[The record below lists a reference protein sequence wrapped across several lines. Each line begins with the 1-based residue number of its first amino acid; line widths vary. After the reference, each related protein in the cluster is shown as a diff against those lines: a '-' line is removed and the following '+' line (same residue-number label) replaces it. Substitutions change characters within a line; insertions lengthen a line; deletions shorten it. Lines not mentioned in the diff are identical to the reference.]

1 MTATTQPLARRLLPF
16 MVGTALLIT
25 ALIASWRV
33 IGLRDLA
40 VSQERERLESYLR
53 EQVQAW
59 EEDLIKDLDEK
70 IEMVAQD
77 PFRSP
82 QRQQRMR
89 RNEAWFNALYVWRP
103 ERPAAPGRMPREA
116 SFLFPTEST
125 LEDDHVWAKPCL
137 QRARWMVQDP
147 SIDPI
152 QSAAAYEVGCAQE
165 DLAVR
170 LVAAS
175 EAATLLKGTGQL
187 KLALEVLEVRDLP
200 TDLSIAEGIQLGLPP
215 FRVATHHILVADL
228 EVKLGRNQLAL
239 DRIAQVGREITAL
252 DAPDA
257 VTVLHYVDFPILA
270 HLRRHN
276 RTEDAERIAASL
288 HRAKRRV
295 DAYREINERILSREL
310 REGEP
315 GRFAYDQYS
324 DRPFLLYYGFS
335 NGLGVGLQ
343 LEQNVLLAHFL
354 NHRMRGMR
362 RMVTITD
369 ASGQWVAGARRG
381 GEISVTTPF
390 DKTLTHLRIGVREA
404 AFEAVVERMEDQWLL
419 PIGVLV
425 VCTALGFGAL
435 WVWVRA
441 SQQQLELMSRQRA
454 FTTRVTHELKTPLAG
469 IRVMAENLEMGAFG
483 SDDERRTMA
492 QRIMDE
498 ADRLSARVDEVLS
511 VARERTI
518 PDPVPFDPEEV
529 FFEVIDEWG
538 PRYEAA
544 GLEIAAEL
552 DPTDMVSGDPKA
564 LRDAIS
570 CLVDNAL
577 KYRREERDDGKV
589 WLVLAQDAQKV
600 RIEVADNGL
609 GVPPK
614 MRKSIFERF
623 VRVEGPNRGKAGG
636 HGLGLHQVQEIVKA
650 HKGQITCS
658 DGVDGGARFT
668 ILLPALKD

>member
-1 MTATTQPLARRLLPF
+1 

-40 VSQERERLESYLR
+40 VRQERERLQSYLQ

-59 EEDLIKDLDEK
+59 EEDLIKDLDEA
-70 IEMVAQD
+70 IEVVAQD
-77 PFRSP
+77 PFRAP
-82 QRQQRMR
+82 QRQARMR

-103 ERPAAPGRMPREA
+103 PRPAGPGRKPRA
-116 SFLFPTEST
+116 PSFLFPTEST
-125 LEDDHVWAKPCL
+125 QPDDHVWSEPCL

-152 QSAAAYEVGCAQE
+152 QSAAAYEVGCAGE
-165 DLAVR
+165 ELRVR

-175 EAATLLKGTGQL
+175 EAATLLDGTGQL
-187 KLALEVLEVRDLP
+187 PLALQVLEVEGLP
-200 TDLSIAEGIQLGLPP
+200 PDLSIAEGIQLGLPP
-215 FRVATHHILVADL
+215 FRVATHHILRASI
-228 EVKLGRNQLAL
+228 EMKLGRDQLAL
-239 DRIAQVGREITAL
+239 DRLSQVGREIAGL

-257 VTVLHYVDFPILA
+257 VSVLHYVEWPILA
-270 HLRRHN
+270 QLRRHQ
-276 RTEDAERIAASL
+276 RTEDAERIAAML
-288 HRAKRRV
+288 YRGGRRV
-295 DAYREINERILSREL
+295 VAYREISDRILGRPL

-315 GRFAYDQYS
+315 GRFVYDQYS

-335 NGLGVGLQ
+335 SDLGVGMQ

-369 ASGQWVAGARRG
+369 ASGEWVAGARRG
-381 GEISVTTPF
+381 GEMMVTIPF
-390 DKTLTHLRIGVREA
+390 EKTLTHLRIGVREA
-404 AFEAVVERMEDQWLL
+404 AVQVVVERMDDQWML
-419 PIGVLV
+419 PLGVLI

-469 IRVMAENLEMGAFG
+469 IRVMAENLEMGAFTN
-483 SDDERRTMA
+483 DDERRSMA

-518 PDPVPFDPEEV
+518 PDPVVFDPEEV
-529 FFEVIDEWG
+529 LFEAIDEWG
-538 PRYEAA
+538 PRYESS
-544 GLEIAAEL
+544 GLGLAAEF
-552 DPTDMVSGDPKA
+552 DPTDMVSGDPSA
-564 LRDAIS
+564 LRDAVS
-570 CLVDNAL
+570 CLLDNAL
-577 KYRREERDDGKV
+577 KYRREDRDDAKV
-589 WLVLAQDAQKV
+589 WLVLAQEGQKV
-600 RIEVADNGL
+600 HIEVADNGL
-609 GVPPK
+609 GVPK
-614 MRKSIFERF
+614 AMRKSIFERF
-623 VRVEGPNRGKAGG
+623 VRVEGDNRGKAGG

-650 HKGQITCS
+650 HKGQILCTE
-658 DGVDGGARFT
+658 GIDGGTRFT
-668 ILLPALKD
+668 IQLPAVRS